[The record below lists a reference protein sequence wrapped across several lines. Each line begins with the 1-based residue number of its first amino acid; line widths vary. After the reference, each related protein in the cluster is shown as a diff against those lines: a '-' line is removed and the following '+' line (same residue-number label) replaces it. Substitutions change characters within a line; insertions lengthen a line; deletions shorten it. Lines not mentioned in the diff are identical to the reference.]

1 MHCARGTVSVCPER
15 WGHPQCASVFLN
27 HTAKPALAAASKD
40 SLIIQQTC
48 CALVTEPQNTPC
60 AVVGL
65 GVTNSREVPG
75 TAQGFATLP
84 GSRLGSLKPAQC
96 SHQADRR
103 KRVSLGHSA
112 LGSGSVVLSG
122 QNSDVTGGHRGQQ
135 AISPS
140 LVCLFSLCL
149 CPLPSLSAT
158 YQVFPLSLS
167 QGDKTSTHL
176 FTATFQAKLPSWVNC
191 QPTPKPL
198 RGGRLQAPGPGHPL
212 PP

>member
-40 SLIIQQTC
+40 SLVIQQTC
-48 CALVTEPQNTPC
+48 CALVMETQNTPC
-60 AVVGL
+60 AAVGL

-167 QGDKTSTHL
+167 RATRQAHICLQL
-176 FTATFQAKLPSWVNC
+176 FFKLSSPLNC